1 MFVLNCYDKD
11 NTIPIA
17 RCLQGR
23 KSDLLCIKKDDNYSE
38 SDDDKVTELALD
50 KGKFEPRLNPYER
63 NVVYI
68 AGPSG
73 SGKSTFAANLIKAY
87 LNTFD
92 KPLYIFSRTNC
103 VHDPAFKGMKFMQIP
118 INEQLLESPIDIT
131 QELTGGSIVLFDDCN
146 TIQDDKL
153 RNSVEKLMG
162 DILEVG
168 RKLDIT
174 IIITSHLVIPN
185 SKKFARTIM
194 NELQSLTIF
203 PKSGSAQQI
212 RYALKTYFG
221 LSNQQIDYILEIKS
235 RWITISK
242 TYPMYVLSE
251 RLAYI
256 L

>member
-1 MFVLNCYDKD
+1 MFVLNCYNKD
-11 NTIPIA
+11 NTVPIA
-17 RCLQGR
+17 RCFQGK
-23 KSDLLCIKKDDNYSE
+23 KSDLLCIKKDYDDSS
-38 SDDDKVTELALD
+38 SDEDKVTEISLCE
-50 KGKFEPRLNPYER
+50 GKFEARLNPYER

-73 SGKSTFAANLIKAY
+73 SGKSTFASNLIRAY
-87 LNTFD
+87 LNSFD
-92 KPLYIFSRTNC
+92 KPLYIFSRTDCKN
-103 VHDPAFKGMKFMQIP
+103 DPAFKGLKFMQIP
-118 INEQLLESPIDIT
+118 INEQLLEEPIDIT

-146 TIQDDKL
+146 TIQNDKL
-153 RNSVEKLMG
+153 RVIVEKIMN

-174 IIITSHLVIPN
+174 ILITSHLVIPN

-194 NELQSLTIF
+194 NELQSLTVF

-212 RYALKTYFG
+212 RYTLKTYFG
-221 LSNQQIDYILEIKS
+221 LSNRQIDSILEIKS

-251 RLAYI
+251 RLVYI